1 MASNYDKK
9 IPKPNDAKPGTS
21 AIHSVVFPIDDSN
34 VKTWTAT
41 TARRWL
47 KQHDMKPIKHVDKTA
62 NTLRYRIRPPYWFKS
77 FSTKVIT
84 DNEKTKPRHINLVI
98 GYY

>member
-1 MASNYDKK
+1 MAVNYDKK
-9 IPKPNDAKPGTS
+9 IPKPKGATGS
-21 AIHSVVFPIDDSN
+21 AIHSVVFPVDDN
-34 VKTWTAT
+34 AKTWTAS

-84 DNEKTKPRHINLVI
+84 DNEKTKPRNINLVI